1 MNICVISFD
10 FWQYD
15 AHIVEALKKRGIN
28 AHHINLGAYRHRNIA
43 ARAGNALSKI
53 FLKKNLKKQQ
63 RQELILDQLKVLG
76 RQDQILVINPEQ
88 IEKHIHLQVRE
99 YTDRYIAYL
108 YDSLARNPAEHV
120 LNLFDKVFSFD
131 KSDCNTHN
139 FELITNYIY
148 LPEQTCNGDAEFDL
162 VYMAS
167 YDDRLN
173 LLYKITNRL
182 GTLGITYFYVIVGK
196 KTWKKE
202 FFGKGNSNRKY
213 TRKRIKHNDITDY
226 YGKGKVLLDLVRNR
240 QDGLSF
246 RIFEAMAIRK
256 KVITNNRTILD
267 YDLYNPNNILVLA
280 EDLSN
285 LTADFF
291 NTDYEELP
299 REIYNKYTLETWVNT
314 VFQLT

>member
-43 ARAGNALSKI
+43 ARAENAFSKI

-63 RQELILDQLKVLG
+63 RQQLILDQLKILG

-88 IEKHIHLQVRE
+88 IDREIHQQIRK
-99 YTDRYIAYL
+99 YTGRYIAYL

-120 LNLFDKVFSFD
+120 LNLFDRVFSFD
-131 KSDCNTHN
+131 KKDCATHG
-139 FELITNYIY
+139 FQLITNYIY
-148 LPEQTCNGDAEFDL
+148 LPEQRASTDAPFDM
-162 VYMAS
+162 VYLAS
-167 YDDRLN
+167 YDNRLN

-182 GTLGITYFYVIVGK
+182 SMLGLTYFYVIVGK

-202 FFGKGNSNRKY
+202 FFGKGNSNCKY
-213 TRKRIKHNDITDY
+213 TRKRIKHTDIPEY
-226 YGKGKVLLDLVRNR
+226 YSKGTVLLDLVRHN

-246 RIFEAMAIRK
+246 RIFEAMALKK
-256 KVITNNRTILD
+256 KVITNNSTVRD
-267 YDLYNPNNILVLA
+267 YDLYNPNNILVL
-280 EDLSN
+280 EDDLSN
-285 LTADFF
+285 LSSEFF
-291 NTDYEELP
+291 NTAYEELP

-314 VFQLT
+314 VFDLK